1 MRACLLITLLASS
14 VSADYYVYRDS
25 GNSLPDGCTGNYVAE
40 QHYSYSGDYYGDE
53 TVLIESVERLD
64 ISGKK
69 VIAGQIV
76 DMTTEELEI
85 IEAQEAAQFAAY
97 EAARGEAIAG
107 QASAAITTLAGLL
120 DVFGLSMPLDF
131 QEAMGTMYAA
141 SKQDASKTPDALLA
155 LITYNGL
162 RESLSDRDIY
172 LAARHL
178 GLTAEQE

>member
-1 MRACLLITLLASS
+1 MKAIFFAMTMTASAVWFNPQGQITPRPQHTASTYNVTDAQLISDGWVNVQEPAC
-14 VSADYYVYRDS
+14 DPKYW
-25 GNSLPDGCTGNYVAE
+25 
-40 QHYSYSGDYYGDE
+40 
-53 TVLIESVERLD
+53 LIEGTTITEMSQEQKD
-64 ISGKK
+64 
-69 VIAGQIV
+69 AV
-76 DMTTEELEI
+76 D
-85 IEAQEAAQFAAY
+85 AAEAAQFAAY

-107 QASAAITTLAGLL
+107 QAGTAITTLAGLL